1 MTVLDQI
8 LDSPQLP
15 DYFRQIQARLREE
28 ASKRQEY
35 YQLIKESDKAE
46 FINGEIIYQTPILKR
61 HGNASDNLLVLI
73 KTYADYKDLG
83 YTGHEKY
90 VVSLTRNDYEP
101 DICFWSKEKS
111 QNFTEEQIQFPAPD
125 FIVEV
130 LSKSTEKRDRGIKME
145 DYALHGVKEYWL
157 LDVTFKQVEQYFL
170 EHDKFRLYR
179 IAKNDDII
187 ESTVIKNFAF
197 EINAIFDPQI
207 NIRALQKLLG
217 N

>member
-157 LDVTFKQVEQYFL
+157 VDVTFKQVEQYFL
-170 EHDKFRLYR
+170 EHDKFRLHR

-197 EINAIFDPQI
+197 EVNAIFDPQI